1 MGSLLWD
8 IFKTLLVSLCMRY
21 LMFFVVVLFY
31 SMHIFAQETD
41 TTLIHLQKEVSLAAS
56 DSAKSRALLSL
67 AEFQYDRDF
76 KMSRQLVNNAL
87 QLITANSENIN
98 HQQLAKAYVVK
109 GVINR
114 REGKYPKAIEFYLK
128 AKEIYEAENDLE
140 HLSDIYHNMGMV
152 YRYQKNQDTAIVLYK
167 KAIEIKKPLKDTHGI
182 AAGYNMMGVSYRQ
195 TNQLDSAKVYYA
207 KAKSLFL
214 SINSADDVQRVNN
227 NLGVLYREEGNI
239 DKALQLGY
247 ESIHY
252 AKKMGKTFSLCTAY
266 YNVSNIFKKKKEYK
280 KSLIY
285 ADSSLTI
292 AFREKFRPRISKA
305 YLRKSF
311 LYAKLGDHKAA
322 YDNYR
327 IFNRHSDS
335 IFNIENVK
343 KIQALELNHKF
354 NREKLADS
362 LAFAQE
368 KREIE
373 LLAEAEASK
382 KWLYL
387 ILLVVSLVAAVTI
400 AFLVRRNY
408 KSKANVIAEKL
419 EKQQAQKELLDQKV
433 TAKEEEIRRLIA
445 DNTMRLNFKEELLE
459 QLKKELEEKEDPK
472 ELKTALNSLTQEL
485 KSQIQTEG
493 KLSGLQHKIVEV
505 NQGFDAK
512 LVKLYPE
519 LSKTEREVCALLR
532 LNLSI
537 KEIMTIRNTSQ
548 DAVKSVRYRIR
559 KKMGLSAKEELE
571 RFIQSL

>member
-1 MGSLLWD
+1 
-8 IFKTLLVSLCMRY
+8 MRY
-21 LMFFVVVLFY
+21 PMFFIVLFL
-31 SMHIFAQETD
+31 SCVSVFAQD
-41 TTLIHLQKEVSLAAS
+41 LDSILVRLQKEVSIATS

-114 REGKYPKAIEFYLK
+114 REGKYPKALEFYLK
-128 AKEIYEAENDLE
+128 AKEIYETENDLE

-195 TNQLDSAKVYYA
+195 TNQLDSAKTYYA

-214 SINSADDVQRVNN
+214 AIKSADDVQRVNN
-227 NLGVLYREEGNI
+227 NLGVLYREKGDI
-239 DKALQLGY
+239 DKALELGY
-247 ESIHY
+247 ESINY
-252 AKKMGKTFSLCTAY
+252 AKKFGKAFSLCTAY
-266 YNVSNIFKKKKEYK
+266 YNVSNIYKKTKEYK
-280 KSLIY
+280 KSLTY

-292 AFREKFRPRISKA
+292 ALREKFRPRISKA
-305 YLRKSF
+305 HLRKSF

-335 IFNIENVK
+335 LFNIENVK

-354 NREKLADS
+354 NQEKLADS
-362 LAFAQE
+362 LAFVQE
-368 KREIE
+368 RKEIA
-373 LLAEAEASK
+373 LLAEAETSK

-387 ILLVVSLVAAVTI
+387 VLFIVSVIAAITI
-400 AFLVRRNY
+400 TFLIRRNY
-408 KSKANVIAEKL
+408 KSRANVIAEKL
-419 EKQQAQKELLDQKV
+419 EKQQVQKELLDQKV
-433 TAKEEEIRRLIA
+433 IAKEEEIKRLIA

-459 QLKKELEEKEDPK
+459 QLKKELVEKDPK
-472 ELKTALNSLTQEL
+472 ELKIALNSLTKEL

-493 KLSGLQHKIVEV
+493 KLSGLQYKIVEV
-505 NQGFDAK
+505 NQGFNTK
-512 LVKLYPE
+512 LLKLYPE

-571 RFIQSL
+571 QFIQSL